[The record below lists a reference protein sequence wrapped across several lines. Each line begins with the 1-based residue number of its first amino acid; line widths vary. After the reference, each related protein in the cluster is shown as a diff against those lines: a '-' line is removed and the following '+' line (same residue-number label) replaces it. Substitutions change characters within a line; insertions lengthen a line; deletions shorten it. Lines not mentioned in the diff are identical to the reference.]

1 MVFIVLPEV
10 NKLRLRQNRSK
21 LRLRPSGSG
30 AQHYYI
36 VKQQTGFQAEIK
48 TYVALVPER
57 IQDRNA
63 SSPYAHSTRKKQT
76 R

>member
-1 MVFIVLPEV
+1 MKVLRVVQAKAYSTFLP
-10 NKLRLRQNRSK
+10 
-21 LRLRPSGSG
+21 
-30 AQHYYI
+30 YI

-48 TYVALVPER
+48 TYVALVPAR

-63 SSPYAHSTRKKQT
+63 SSPYAHSKRKKQT